1 MTASPAG
8 ASLVRRR
15 GVTPTAQFDPRV
27 RVIPVRALTNEGT
40 KDFTTLQLGLIAQ
53 MQRGEVTPEEATMKL
68 EEFWIGGLRRA
79 AVEGDISHGSLMAGQ
94 SVGLVRKIQPV
105 AEIIRDLIE
114 VALAEIRKHRKTL
127 GE

>member
-1 MTASPAG
+1 
-8 ASLVRRR
+8 
-15 GVTPTAQFDPRV
+15 
-27 RVIPVRALTNEGT
+27 VIPVRALTNEGT

-79 AVEGDISHGSLMAGQ
+79 AVEGDISYGSLMAGQ

-114 VALAEIRKHRKTL
+114 VALAQIRKHRKTL